1 MPFVTVNATGGT
13 KPGILNASSVQ
24 GIDADNINATG
35 WFDLTT
41 HAGNGPLTDKPA
53 GQGALSWY
61 LVAWEEDK
69 DDNIAAGR
77 QLNIS
82 TIDDNSDNNLYV
94 SQVDGAGSGGPAGL
108 EVGTGTSVYEWY
120 ITSDV
125 ATRVLHYTKP
135 DEDYVEIYYP
145 SGDSETYTEAFI
157 TEIEA
162 DITGVAGGGSTTVGT
177 ALKDTEISSAA
188 GKSIVVV
195 GGSCVNSVA
204 ASLLGSSSPLCGGDW
219 MAQTD
224 VGAGQFLIQTFDRAG
239 GKVATLV
246 AGYNA
251 ADTTNAAT
259 YLTTQTVD
267 TSVGK
272 KYIGTT
278 ATSASLV
285 VA

>member
-1 MPFVTVNATGGT
+1 M
-13 KPGILNASSVQ
+13 
-24 GIDADNINATG
+24 
-35 WFDLTT
+35 
-41 HAGNGPLTDKPA
+41 
-53 GQGALSWY
+53 
-61 LVAWEEDK
+61 
-69 DDNIAAGR
+69 
-77 QLNIS
+77 
-82 TIDDNSDNNLYV
+82 
-94 SQVDGAGSGGPAGL
+94 
-108 EVGTGTSVYEWY
+108 
-120 ITSDV
+120 
-125 ATRVLHYTKP
+125 
-135 DEDYVEIYYP
+135 
-145 SGDSETYTEAFI
+145 
-157 TEIEA
+157 
-162 DITGVAGGGSTTVGT
+162 
-177 ALKDTEISSAA
+177 KDTEISSAA

-204 ASLLGSSSPLCGGDW
+204 ASLLGSSSPLCGDDW